1 MRRTERAA
9 YRTKFY
15 PNLSPPTRFDKETKN
30 KPNPPKIV
38 VPILGGSDLFKK
50 WFYNFWCCLKESDLD

>member
-15 PNLSPPTRFDKETKN
+15 PNLSPPTRFDLEPTK
-30 KPNPPKIV
+30 KTHPPK
-38 VPILGGSDLFKK
+38 
-50 WFYNFWCCLKESDLD
+50 